1 MMDESKSQN
10 WQTVMP
16 DGLVVDNKDPEKA
29 GRVRVRVAGLHDN
42 IPDDHLPWAINGNAS
57 GRGPSS
63 NAAQVRIP
71 HKGSRVKV
79 NFQQGDPTNPEYMGG
94 VMTKASIPEVFKT
107 NYPHRNGEMFP
118 NGTHWYLDEQA
129 NTFFFTHGGLTATI
143 DGGGN
148 LKITTGGTV
157 TVKSSS
163 FTSDAPQTSMT
174 GQTTSQGLVTG
185 NSGMVMNAG
194 PGGGAGTMNG
204 TIRVKSGDVIVQGG
218 DVKADTITLKTHKH
232 DGVQSGSGSTSQ
244 AIPG

>member
-16 DGLVVDNKDPEKA
+16 DGLVVDNNDPEKA

-42 IPDDHLPWAINGNAS
+42 LPDNHLPWAINGNAS

-79 NFQQGDPTNPEYMGG
+79 NFQQGDPT
-94 VMTKASIPEVFKT
+94 
-107 NYPHRNGEMFP
+107 NGEMFP

-204 TIRVKSGDVIVQGG
+204 TIKIVNGDVIVQGG

>member
-42 IPDDHLPWAINGNAS
+42 IPNDHLPWAISGNAS

-63 NAAQVRIP
+63 TAAQVRVP
-71 HKGSRVKV
+71 HIGSRVKV
-79 NFQQGDPTNPEYMGG
+79 NFQQGDPTNPEYVGG
-94 VMTKASIPEVFKT
+94 VLTGASIPEVFKV
-107 NYPHRNGEMFP
+107 NYPNRSGEYFP

-129 NTFFFTHGGLTATI
+129 NTFFFSHRGLTATI
-143 DGGGN
+143 DSGGN
-148 LKITTGGTV
+148 LRVETGGTV
-157 TVKSSS
+157 TFKASS
-163 FTSDAPQTSMT
+163 FTSDAQQTSMT
-174 GQTTSQGLVTG
+174 GQTTSEGIVTG

-194 PGGGAGTMNG
+194 GGGSAGTING
-204 TIRVKSGDVIVQGG
+204 SLNIQAGNLTVTGG
-218 DVKADTITLKTHKH
+218 DMTADGISVKQHKH
-232 DGVQSGSGSTSQ
+232 SGVQAGGGTTGQ